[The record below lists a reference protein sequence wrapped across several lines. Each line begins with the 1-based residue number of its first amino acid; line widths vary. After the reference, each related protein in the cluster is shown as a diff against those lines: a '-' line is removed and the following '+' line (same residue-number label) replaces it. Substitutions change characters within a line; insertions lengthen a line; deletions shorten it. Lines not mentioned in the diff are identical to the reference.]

1 MSHAALVTIAIAF
14 ALLAAFLGYA
24 LWGRSRRRD
33 FDFSFPGNA
42 DLRSLMRS
50 MAGLTWGSVSEGNR
64 VTIVQNS
71 GFFDALLEDV
81 AVAKHHVH
89 LETFLWQDSNI
100 SDRITAA
107 LCAKARAGVEVRV
120 LVDSRGSKKTSP
132 AVWAALNAAGCDFRV
147 YHRAR
152 FREFAMYNKR
162 DHRKIAVIDG
172 RIGYTFGHGMAD
184 MWGGT
189 PAEPTGWRDTAA
201 RIEGPAVND
210 LQSAFFENWVKTAGV
225 APLGDTYFPRLPKAG
240 KSPLHVAFTSPRES
254 MSAVQRIY
262 YMAIAAAQH
271 EIILQNPYFLPD
283 RRARQL
289 FCDAAKRGVAISIM
303 LPTSETSDFPVV
315 QHASHYFYGAL
326 LDAGIRV
333 MEHVRSG
340 LHQKVM
346 IVDGIWCAIGSTN
359 FDPRSF
365 RINEEITVA
374 ICDADVASELRAAYV
389 EDVKNSDEWS
399 AARWHGRDLRH
410 RIIDRLS
417 ALLKRQ
423 L

>member
-1 MSHAALVTIAIAF
+1 
-14 ALLAAFLGYA
+14 
-24 LWGRSRRRD
+24 
-33 FDFSFPGNA
+33 
-42 DLRSLMRS
+42 
-50 MAGLTWGSVSEGNR
+50 
-64 VTIVQNS
+64 
-71 GFFDALLEDV
+71 
-81 AVAKHHVH
+81 
-89 LETFLWQDSNI
+89 
-100 SDRITAA
+100 
-107 LCAKARAGVEVRV
+107 
-120 LVDSRGSKKTSP
+120 
-132 AVWAALNAAGCDFRV
+132 
-147 YHRAR
+147 
-152 FREFAMYNKR
+152 
-162 DHRKIAVIDG
+162 
-172 RIGYTFGHGMAD
+172 
-184 MWGGT
+184 
-189 PAEPTGWRDTAA
+189 
-201 RIEGPAVND
+201 
-210 LQSAFFENWVKTAGV
+210 
-225 APLGDTYFPRLPKAG
+225 
-240 KSPLHVAFTSPRES
+240 

-346 IVDGIWCAIGSTN
+346 IVDGVWCAIGSTN

-374 ICDADVASELRAAYV
+374 MCDEDVASELRAAYL

-399 AARWHGRDLRH
+399 RERWHGRDLRH

>member
-1 MSHAALVTIAIAF
+1 MSYAALIATTIF
-14 ALLAAFLGYA
+14 LALLVAFLGYA
-24 LWGRSRRRD
+24 LWGRSRRRG
-33 FDFSFPGNA
+33 FDFAIPSGVE
-42 DLRSLMRS
+42 LRSLMRS
-50 MAGLTWGSVSEGNR
+50 MAGMTWGSVSEGNR
-64 VTIVQNS
+64 VTVVQDS
-71 GFFDALLEDV
+71 SFFDALLDDV
-81 AVAKHHVH
+81 ATAKHHVH
-89 LETFLWQDSNI
+89 LETFLWQDGNV

-107 LCAKARAGVEVRV
+107 LSAKARAGIEVRV
-120 LVDSRGSKKTSP
+120 LVDQRGSKKTSP
-132 AVWAALNAAGCDFRV
+132 TVWAGLNQAGCDFRV

-189 PAEPTGWRDTAA
+189 PAQPTGWRDTAA

-225 APLGDTYFPRLPKAG
+225 APLGDAYFPRLSKAG
-240 KSPLHVAFTSPRES
+240 KIPLHVAFASPRES

-262 YMAIAAAQH
+262 YMAIAAARH

-283 RRARQL
+283 RRAREL
-289 FCDAAKRGVAISIM
+289 FIDAAKRGVAISIM
-303 LPTSETSDFPVV
+303 LPTSETSDFPIV

-333 MEHVRSG
+333 LEHVRSG

-374 ICDADVASELRAAYV
+374 MCDDGVASELRAAYLEDERHSV
-389 EDVKNSDEWS
+389 EWTRE
-399 AARWHGRDLRH
+399 RWHGRELRH
-410 RIIDRLS
+410 RVTDRLS
-417 ALLKRQ
+417 AMFKRQ